1 MSIVLIDAAPDPVST
16 GVVLAVALFIIS
28 VVILM
33 AGALVFFLW
42 HRKRSRRAREM
53 IRPDDSPTGASIQ
66 LNNPN
71 QP

>member
-16 GVVLAVALFIIS
+16 GVVLAVALFIIAAI
-28 VVILM
+28 ILM

-42 HRKRSRRAREM
+42 LRKRGQGAQEM
-53 IRPDDSPTGASIQ
+53 IRPEYSPTTGPVQVNS
-66 LNNPN
+66 PN